1 MNNSLPLKII
11 LILTSFSFMKT
22 YGQDLEKH
30 QWTNRVLIVRTVD
43 TESNK
48 YQEQVKEFTS
58 STEELIDRK
67 LILYKINKDDFT
79 LTNYQNSALNYSG
92 KVSKKL
98 AEGILNEKDNFEII
112 LIGLDGGIKLQQTEV
127 LTKQELFNTI
137 DAMPMRRNEIKNR

>member
-1 MNNSLPLKII
+1 MS
-11 LILTSFSFMKT
+11 T
-22 YGQDLEKH
+22 YGQKLEKH
-30 QWTNRVLIVRTVD
+30 QWTNRVLIVKTVD
-43 TESNK
+43 VQSNK
-48 YQEQVKEFTS
+48 YQEQVKEFTN

-67 LILYKINKDDFT
+67 LILYKINKEDFT
-79 LTNYQNSALNYSG
+79 LTNYQNSALNSSG

-112 LIGLDGGIKLQQTEV
+112 LIGLDGGIKLQHTEV

>member
-1 MNNSLPLKII
+1 
-11 LILTSFSFMKT
+11 MKT